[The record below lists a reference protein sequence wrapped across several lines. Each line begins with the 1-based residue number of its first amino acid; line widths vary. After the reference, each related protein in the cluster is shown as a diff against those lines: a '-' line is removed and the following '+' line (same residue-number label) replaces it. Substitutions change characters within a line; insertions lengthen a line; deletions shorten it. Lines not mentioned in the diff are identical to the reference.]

1 MKERQG
7 SIDYVL
13 LAAVL
18 ILAAGGLIM
27 SLGAGTIMT
36 AGSGKFSHDGFY
48 FFKKMIQNMAFAA
61 IFFLVAIKINYRKL
75 RSVITPAFLVMLGV
89 LLLTAILAKAVR
101 GSRGWFLGVQP
112 AEMTRLFLVLFLA
125 ELAAKRG
132 DEIARIRRGFLPA
145 VAAVLVP
152 VTLIVLQRDLGSALA
167 IALVGYGIM
176 FAIGVNLGAWISGL
190 AAPLAIITAVALTRP
205 HVLGR
210 LAGFWCSFFRPT
222 ELLALAEGA
231 SGHLKNTIIQTHQ
244 SLLGIGSGGWLGVG
258 WGQSRQKYLF
268 VAEAH
273 TDFIF
278 SIISEEGGLLA
289 ATLVITLFLVILWR
303 GVKLAGQLD
312 DRFEAMAVLGLCWG
326 IFVYAAINISV
337 ALGLF
342 PITGLPLPFLS
353 YGGTALA
360 VNAASMG
367 LVLNISRH
375 RGEKTGQYFSRK
387 DNGISHSRWR
397 DGRSSLSWS
406 GSGRRR

>member
-7 SIDYVL
+7 SMDYHL
-13 LAAVL
+13 LTAVL
-18 ILAAGGLIM
+18 ILAVGGLIM

-36 AGSGKFSHDGFY
+36 AGSEKFSHDGFY
-48 FFKKMIQNMAFAA
+48 FFKKMAKNMAVAS
-61 IFFLVAIKINYRKL
+61 IFFLVAAKVNYRKL
-75 RSVITPAFLVMLGV
+75 RPSIPPLFLAMLGV
-89 LLLTAILAKAVR
+89 LLLTAIMAKAVR
-101 GSRGWFLGVQP
+101 GSRGWFMGIQP
-112 AEMTRLFLVLFLA
+112 AELARLFLVLFLA
-125 ELAAKRG
+125 QLAAKRG
-132 DEIARIRRGFLPA
+132 EEVVRIRRGFLPA
-145 VAAVLVP
+145 VGAVLAP
-152 VTLIVLQRDLGSALA
+152 VILIVLQRDLGSALA
-167 IALVGYGIM
+167 LALVGYGMM
-176 FAIGVNLGAWISGL
+176 FAMGVNLGAWISGL
-190 AAPLAIITAVALTRP
+190 AVPLAGITAVALTRP

-210 LAGFWCSFFRPT
+210 LAGFWCSLLRPT
-222 ELLALAEGA
+222 ELLALAENA
-231 SGHLKNTIIQTHQ
+231 SGHLKNSIIQTHQ

-258 WGQSRQKYLF
+258 LGQSRQKYLF

-278 SIISEEGGLLA
+278 SIIGEEGGLLA

-326 IFVYAAINISV
+326 VFVYAAINISV
-337 ALGLF
+337 SLGLF

-353 YGGTALA
+353 YGGTALV

-387 DNGISHSRWR
+387 DNGVSHSRWR